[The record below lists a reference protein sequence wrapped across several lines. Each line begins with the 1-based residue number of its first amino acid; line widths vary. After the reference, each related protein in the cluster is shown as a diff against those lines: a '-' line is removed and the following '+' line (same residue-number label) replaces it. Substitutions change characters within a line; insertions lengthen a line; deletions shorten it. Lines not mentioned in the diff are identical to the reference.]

1 MALDVEV
8 GSGVSLVFAT
18 PILMRMMPE
27 AETVNASLRQAILQA
42 EAADKPVQGSSVG
55 GWQSAPNFLEWPVPA
70 IATLKQWIRGAV
82 AQMACLPFNE
92 PTQVEYNADAWANV
106 NRNGS
111 YNQAHNHGQI
121 HWALVY
127 YVDCGRPLSGNA
139 MNGRIELRDPRPVAS
154 AGSDFRYP
162 GYTFGRGIL
171 IEPQVGLL
179 LAFPGWLEHLVH
191 PFFGEG
197 ERISIA
203 INVTV
208 RKVGEVEP
216 R

>member
-8 GSGVSLVFAT
+8 ASGVNLVFAT

-27 AETVNASLRQAILQA
+27 AETVNVSLRQAILEA

-55 GWQSAPNFLEWPVPA
+55 GWQSAPNFLEWPAPA

-92 PTQVEYNADAWANV
+92 PSIVEYNADAWANV

-127 YVDCGRPLSGNA
+127 Y
-139 MNGRIELRDPRPVAS
+139 
-154 AGSDFRYP
+154 
-162 GYTFGRGIL
+162 
-171 IEPQVGLL
+171 
-179 LAFPGWLEHLVH
+179 
-191 PFFGEG
+191 
-197 ERISIA
+197 
-203 INVTV
+203 
-208 RKVGEVEP
+208 
-216 R
+216 